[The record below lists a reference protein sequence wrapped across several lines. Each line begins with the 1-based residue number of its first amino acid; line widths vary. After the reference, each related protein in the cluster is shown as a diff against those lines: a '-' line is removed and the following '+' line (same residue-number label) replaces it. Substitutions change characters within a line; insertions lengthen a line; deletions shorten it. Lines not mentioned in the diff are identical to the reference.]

1 MEELPDR
8 LKLYIVPA
16 LILGIGIAIWI
27 FTERPWWTWWILAPI
42 LLAVITQLFKV
53 ESVFVKS
60 NHNIG
65 WMIYGFTLVLLGAPA
80 TLFTIFVANLIEWA
94 WKRYSWYIPAFTIAA
109 YAMAVLAAKLVYDWI
124 NPQNL
129 SLTIMGTLGVLG
141 ALAAF
146 TLVNRLLIGF
156 FNWISGG
163 QREGISS
170 SFTLFGLMIDYTLIS
185 LGAAAAFIWIISPSA
200 AIFSVIPLYLIYIT
214 FKFPALKKQT
224 EVDSKTGLYDSRYL
238 NKALTKEL
246 ERAKRFDRPLSI
258 ALGDLDL
265 LRHIN
270 NTYGHLAGDA
280 VLCGV
285 ANILQESFK
294 GYDIV
299 ARFGGEEFA
308 ILMPETDLEEAYIR
322 IEEVREAIE
331 LASFEVPTS
340 VTPIHIT
347 ISFGLAARE
356 GDEQS
361 SSDLIHN
368 ADVALYDTK
377 VSGRN
382 ITRIYSN
389 NHVDYLFGLRV
400 AKETG
405 KFREEAIINNPE
417 PFEPE
422 PLPDKSKLQPI
433 EPKESVRAKKKLQPW
448 WVVYGY
454 VGVMALIAA
463 FLTGVIF
470 KPDLPGDWVGL
481 ILFVMIVILTEILS
495 VEVYLQDA
503 SISTSAAPILA
514 GVLLFGPIGAVV
526 LGIVVAITSWIKK
539 GGYLHRF
546 IFDLSNQLIAC
557 FLCASMILL
566 IDTPITSLPQ
576 SLQIAMGILAGIIVY
591 LSNTWLQS
599 GIISLSVGRPLRQV
613 WKEQFRW
620 LWPYYLAFGV
630 VAYALILG
638 YSFGGVI
645 GVLAIMVPLL
655 TLRLGQIQYVNRT
668 RDVVNKL
675 RANNEKLERQGDEI
689 SILNEEL
696 LLSLAKSID
705 LRDPYTMGHSQQV
718 TNYAVVIAKE
728 LDLSQDQIEMIRK
741 GSLLHDIGKLGV
753 PDSILLKP
761 NRLTDDEYKV
771 IKTHP
776 LLGAQILESSRNL
789 RDLIPLVR
797 HHHERF
803 DGKGYPDGLVGHA
816 IPLEARILALAD
828 SIEAMASD
836 RPYRRG
842 LNLDEIIEEIKRVS
856 GEQFDPRMVKVFL
869 KLAQA
874 KGDRFLVNSAQK
886 VDQGEIQQYKAS
898 LGLEYAWRAGD

>member
-1 MEELPDR
+1 
-8 LKLYIVPA
+8 
-16 LILGIGIAIWI
+16 
-27 FTERPWWTWWILAPI
+27 
-42 LLAVITQLFKV
+42 
-53 ESVFVKS
+53 
-60 NHNIG
+60 
-65 WMIYGFTLVLLGAPA
+65 
-80 TLFTIFVANLIEWA
+80 
-94 WKRYSWYIPAFTIAA
+94 
-109 YAMAVLAAKLVYDWI
+109 
-124 NPQNL
+124 
-129 SLTIMGTLGVLG
+129 
-141 ALAAF
+141 
-146 TLVNRLLIGF
+146 
-156 FNWISGG
+156 
-163 QREGISS
+163 
-170 SFTLFGLMIDYTLIS
+170 
-185 LGAAAAFIWIISPSA
+185 
-200 AIFSVIPLYLIYIT
+200 
-214 FKFPALKKQT
+214 
-224 EVDSKTGLYDSRYL
+224 
-238 NKALTKEL
+238 
-246 ERAKRFDRPLSI
+246 
-258 ALGDLDL
+258 
-265 LRHIN
+265 
-270 NTYGHLAGDA
+270 
-280 VLCGV
+280 
-285 ANILQESFK
+285 
-294 GYDIV
+294 
-299 ARFGGEEFA
+299 
-308 ILMPETDLEEAYIR
+308 
-322 IEEVREAIE
+322 
-331 LASFEVPTS
+331 
-340 VTPIHIT
+340 
-347 ISFGLAARE
+347 
-356 GDEQS
+356 
-361 SSDLIHN
+361 
-368 ADVALYDTK
+368 
-377 VSGRN
+377 
-382 ITRIYSN
+382 
-389 NHVDYLFGLRV
+389 
-400 AKETG
+400 
-405 KFREEAIINNPE
+405 
-417 PFEPE
+417 
-422 PLPDKSKLQPI
+422 
-433 EPKESVRAKKKLQPW
+433 
-448 WVVYGY
+448 
-454 VGVMALIAA
+454 
-463 FLTGVIF
+463 
-470 KPDLPGDWVGL
+470 
-481 ILFVMIVILTEILS
+481 
-495 VEVYLQDA
+495 
-503 SISTSAAPILA
+503 
-514 GVLLFGPIGAVV
+514 V

-576 SLQIAMGILAGIIVY
+576 PLQIALGVLAGIIVF

-655 TLRLGQIQYVNRT
+655 SLRLGQIQYVNRT

-718 TNYAVVIAKE
+718 TNYAVMIAKE
-728 LDLSQDQIEMIRK
+728 LDLSQDLIDMIRK

-761 NRLTDDEYKV
+761 DRLTDDEYKV

-842 LNLDEIIEEIKRVS
+842 LTLDEIIEEIKRVS